1 MAELTCY
8 TCVNVSDNLICNQYA
23 IDHPCPQGQDFCHT
37 LHIMDSTGASV
48 VVNKK
53 CANSTEC
60 WPLGVGCLHIDAQ
73 TVCVSCCDDMYCNVT
88 VPTNKSNAVFS
99 NKRAKRR
106 KTQIVSSC
114 CPAKAQNFSLFLLS
128 LVSVTM
134 GSLL

>member
-1 MAELTCY
+1 ML
-8 TCVNVSDNLICNQYA
+8 
-23 IDHPCPQGQDFCHT
+23 
-37 LHIMDSTGASV
+37 
-48 VVNKK
+48 
-53 CANSTEC
+53 
-60 WPLGVGCLHIDAQ
+60 
-73 TVCVSCCDDMYCNVT
+73 VCVSCCDDMYCNVT